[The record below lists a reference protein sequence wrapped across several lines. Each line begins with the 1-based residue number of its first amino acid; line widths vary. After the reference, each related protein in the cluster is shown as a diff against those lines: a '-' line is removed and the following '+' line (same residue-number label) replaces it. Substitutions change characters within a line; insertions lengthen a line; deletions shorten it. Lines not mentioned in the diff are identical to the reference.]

1 MKFTVQPKEPVKM
14 QDLHYGDFAI
24 ISDPQVI
31 DAYKKKLVTM
41 VQDGEGNSMVI
52 FLEHGAS
59 ENIETLIDVEV
70 TLIGKGSEIIIEV

>member
-41 VQDGEGNSMVI
+41 VQDGEEYYGNI
-52 FLEHGAS
+52 FGAWCIRKYRNS
-59 ENIETLIDVEV
+59 HRCGGD
-70 TLIGKGSEIIIEV
+70 SYR